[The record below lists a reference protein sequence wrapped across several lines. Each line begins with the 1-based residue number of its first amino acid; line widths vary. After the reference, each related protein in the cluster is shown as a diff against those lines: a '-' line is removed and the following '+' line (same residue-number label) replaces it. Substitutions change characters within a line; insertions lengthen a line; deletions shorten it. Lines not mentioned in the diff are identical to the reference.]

1 MPTLNDFPDEIIR
14 HVLWFV
20 SPEDNLGIVQHLS
33 RRFYHLGNESLL
45 WRHYCR
51 TSFTYWHPDHDI
63 ENKFLAIPSSVAWK
77 TLWVTRKRST
87 TKVSRLLDGILSTK
101 VGQLRKL
108 QQIRRRDIVPKGSLL
123 HHIPTSKS
131 AAAFSTGRLWWREC
145 HRADER
151 PWWCSSFS

>member
-1 MPTLNDFPDEIIR
+1 MPSLNDFPDEIIR

-20 SPEDNLGIVQHLS
+20 SPEDNLGVIQALS

-51 TSFTYWHPDHDI
+51 ISFTYWHPDHDI
-63 ENKFLAIPSSVAWK
+63 ESKFAAVPASVAWK
-77 TLWVTRKRST
+77 ALWITRKKST

-108 QQIRRRDIVPKGSLL
+108 QQICLLGYDAKDYLLEQCHVDESAEDVLARR
-123 HHIPTSKS
+123 
-131 AAAFSTGRLWWREC
+131 
-145 HRADER
+145 
-151 PWWCSSFS
+151 

>member
-20 SPEDNLGIVQHLS
+20 SPEDNLEIVQHLS

-51 TSFTYWHPDHDI
+51 ASFTYWHPDHDI
-63 ENKFLAIPSSVAWK
+63 ENKFAAIPSSVAWK

-108 QQIRRRDIVPKGSLL
+108 QQICLLGYDAKDYLLEQCHVDESAEDVLARR
-123 HHIPTSKS
+123 
-131 AAAFSTGRLWWREC
+131 
-145 HRADER
+145 
-151 PWWCSSFS
+151 